1 MENTK
6 KVIKEIVVLATKS
19 YANVFEKKEPVLQE
33 NTKSIINTL
42 EVVKSDFFNSFEMS
56 YLTGKLVLGGEI
68 TFFNDDRELW
78 YTGKIVYLLE
88 E

>member
-19 YANVFEKKEPVLQE
+19 YASVFEKKEPILQE

-42 EVVKSDFFNSFEMS
+42 EVIKSDFFNSFEMS
-56 YLTGKLVLGGEI
+56 YLTGDLKIDGEV
-68 TFFNDDRELW
+68 TFFNDDKEIW

>member
-56 YLTGKLVLGGEI
+56 YLTGDLKIGGEI

-78 YTGKIVYLLE
+78 YSGNVVYLLE